1 MDMIVTPP
9 QVCGCADVELAHEL
23 LRAHLAC
30 RVARCVWKAAAY
42 YTLIEAGRLVP
53 QTATPRE
60 RAAARG
66 IAFPPLDSEPL
77 PQSGPNVHTL
87 REVLDKLSELAQPIP
102 RADIANGGDDQRRAR
117 GSG

>member
-1 MDMIVTPP
+1 MTPP

-42 YTLIEAGRLVP
+42 YTLIDAGRLVP

-77 PQSGPNVHTL
+77 TRSGPTVQTL

-102 RADIANGGDDQRRAR
+102 RADITQGGYNHPSA
-117 GSG
+117 SGCG

>member
-1 MDMIVTPP
+1 MIVTPP
-9 QVCGCADVELAHEL
+9 QVCECADVELAHEL
-23 LRAHLAC
+23 LRTHLTC

-42 YTLIEAGRLVP
+42 YTLIDAGRLVP

-60 RAAARG
+60 RSAARG
-66 IAFPPLDSEPL
+66 IAFPPLDSAPL
-77 PQSGPNVHTL
+77 SRSGPTVHTL

-102 RADIANGGDDQRRAR
+102 RADITNGGDNQPSSS